1 MKKNLVYGLLLLST
15 LSVSLNSCR
24 TDEML
29 TSTEQTQKEKIA
41 FFERFEKEKS
51 LSKNAESNNYA
62 LPFGNS
68 MLAYFNNYPEK
79 KTELENRYGTVD
91 LSVSSQDIGGDDG
104 DNRKLLFFPM
114 LKDGKVTA
122 VIAGVINA
130 ERDYLYF
137 DVHQNTNSD
146 VIYLINKFQHYYD
159 TKTVSRNSNNPIDVG
174 EVIIRVTRPV
184 KLTMYDVW
192 SGGGGIGSGGHDM
205 GGGPGD
211 YGGGGS
217 GSTPNTPNTTN
228 PCEQTK
234 NIVNNSKSKP
244 AIDSLKQQSKLSD
257 EKEKGFKVNS
267 DGTTTQ
273 INSGKHEVDLGDA
286 AGYLGGYHNH
296 TPSGIKMFS
305 PPDIVKMLSFAMAQ
319 TNGNIGNGFMGMI
332 GSEPCSSCP
341 DGYRYYHY
349 MINFNGTSQELAG
362 FLYNAN
368 WDLESLKDDY
378 RDKEKEL
385 SENLSYTN
393 QLGGNL
399 NSNGL
404 QKLFFDTLKNM
415 KMEGKV
421 SLQKIEDNGTVQSV
435 TLNSNGSSTTATPCP

>member
-1 MKKNLVYGLLLLST
+1 
-15 LSVSLNSCR
+15 
-24 TDEML
+24 
-29 TSTEQTQKEKIA
+29 
-41 FFERFEKEKS
+41 
-51 LSKNAESNNYA
+51 
-62 LPFGNS
+62 
-68 MLAYFNNYPEK
+68 MLAYFEKFPEK
-79 KTELENRYGTVD
+79 KTELENKYGTVD
-91 LSVSSQDIGGDDG
+91 LRVSSQDIGGDEG

-137 DVHQNTNSD
+137 DVHQSTHSD
-146 VIYLINKFQHYYD
+146 VIYLINTFQDYYE

-184 KLTMYDVW
+184 KLTMYDGW
-192 SGGGGIGSGGHDM
+192 AGNGGPGNGGHDM
-205 GGGPGD
+205 GGGNGD
-211 YGGGGS
+211 FGGYGGGG
-217 GSTPNTPNTTN
+217 GYAPNTPNNTN

-244 AIDSLKQQSKLSD
+244 AIDSLKQQSKSGD
-257 EKEKGFKVNS
+257 EKGFKVNS
-267 DGTTTQ
+267 DGTTTAQ
-273 INSGKHEVDLGDA
+273 INGGAHHVDLGDT

-305 PPDIVKMLSFAMAQ
+305 PPDITKMLSFAMAQ

-349 MINFNGTSQELAG
+349 IINFNGTSQELAG

-368 WDLESLKDDY
+368 WDLKKIIKDY
-378 RDKEKEL
+378 RDREKEL

-421 SLQKIEDNGTVQSV
+421 SLQKIEDNGTVQSIAL
-435 TLNSNGSSTTATPCP
+435 TSNGSSTTATPCP